1 MGFRQIVKSWR
12 KLALSLML
20 GVALSAAAATDLATR
35 QAFDRLLDESGL
47 RLASSQNFIDIPISE
62 NPVLPYEH
70 AMRHES
76 GELELRFIIRPLNRI
91 EIEYNDPHNAAP
103 EPNHLFPLLFESLI
117 YRLSANSNYNSRT
130 LSEPE
135 ARDKFNAQW
144 AALSIFDIDP
154 EFSSDYKNAIL
165 LAMHKNDH
173 ADAYTLFLYNDH
185 EQAKILINAALA
197 TLAFTPTAT
206 ETR

>member
-1 MGFRQIVKSWR
+1 MAKIFQKGPAMKQAEQRKTNFEVKKTLR
-12 KLALSLML
+12 
-20 GVALSAAAATDLATR
+20 LATR